1 MALLNY
7 TQGMKAILLDI
18 EGTTT
23 PIVFVHDVLFPFAK
37 ARIGKF
43 VETHFDALRNEIEQI
58 VDERAHDE
66 KYTVPVDPREPGS
79 VSTYL
84 EFLIDND
91 RKSTPLK
98 TIQGKIW
105 EAGYESGELVSPVFA
120 DVPSA
125 FRRWKDAGITIAIY
139 SSGSVLAQ
147 KLLFRHTDHGDLTPF
162 ISNYFDTTTGG
173 KREAESYAKI
183 ASELGFDPEGI
194 LFCSDIPEELDAA
207 QASGMSTALVVR
219 PGNATAAEDAVSDRV
234 VTTFDDI
241 G

>member
-1 MALLNY
+1 M
-7 TQGMKAILLDI
+7 QRIKAILLDI

-23 PIVFVHDVLFPFAK
+23 PIQFVHDRLFPFAK

-43 VETHFDALRNEIEQI
+43 VETHFDALRNEIEQL
-58 VDERAHDE
+58 VDESAQEE
-66 KYTVPVDPREPGS
+66 KYTVPVDPLEPGS
-79 VSTYL
+79 VTAYL

-105 EAGYESGELVSPVFA
+105 ESGYESGELVSPVFA
-120 DVPSA
+120 DVPGA
-125 FRRWKDAGITIAIY
+125 FRRWRDAGVTIAIY
-139 SSGSVLAQ
+139 SSGSILAQ
-147 KLLFRHTDHGDLTPF
+147 KLLFRYTDHGDLTQF

-173 KREAESYAKI
+173 KREAESYGKI
-183 ASELGFDPEGI
+183 AGDLGVDPREI
-194 LFCSDIPEELDAA
+194 VFCSDVPAELDAA
-207 QASGMSTALVVR
+207 QAGGMSTALVVR
-219 PGNATAAEDAVSDRV
+219 PGNAPVDNAEGYRI